1 MTMFHHIVMFRFKEE
16 VTKETVAEIR
26 TQLLDLPSSIE
37 TIRSYHIGRD
47 AGVTQGTWDLV
58 VIAEFDDEAGYR
70 TYRDHPDHVPVVNR
84 IASLAEE
91 RASVQTLE
99 LG

>member
-1 MTMFHHIVMFRFKEE
+1 MTMFHHIVMFRFKVE

-26 TQLLDLPSSIE
+26 TRLLSLPSSIE
-37 TIRSYHIGRD
+37 SIRSYHIGRD
-47 AGVTQGTWDLV
+47 AGITQGTWDLV